1 MRVHHTMNRLLFKAN
16 CKVIVTEAAVG
27 GLVKLES

>member
-1 MRVHHTMNRLLFKAN
+1 MRVHHTMIGLLCKAN
-16 CKVIVTEAAVG
+16 SKVSVTEAAVG